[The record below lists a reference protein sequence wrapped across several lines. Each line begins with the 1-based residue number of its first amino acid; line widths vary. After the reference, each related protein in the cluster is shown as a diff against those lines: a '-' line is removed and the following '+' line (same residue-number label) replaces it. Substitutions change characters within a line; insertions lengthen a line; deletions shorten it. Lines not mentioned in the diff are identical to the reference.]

1 MSVATAKALVDQTAP
16 VKSDPA
22 RAEARRAEI
31 ITAALALFYERDV
44 DAVSIRDL
52 ERATQL
58 TRGAI
63 YYYFDSKEAVYQA
76 ALVEGNIAFAARL
89 HAERDAAGSRAVDQ
103 MNALIGMYADE
114 YTRNRPT
121 FALHLRFYFGAH
133 ASEVTEPTVLREM
146 NAAVA
151 SCLALLRSVIE
162 LGVEQ
167 GDFVCDD
174 LDFATM
180 TIWGV
185 ATTVVQMTPENERMA
200 MVARPADQLRRGLQV
215 HVLRG
220 LGYRDSTSPE
230 EAP

>member
-1 MSVATAKALVDQTAP
+1 MATATATPIGQTGS

-52 ERATQL
+52 ERATKL

-63 YYYFDSKEAVYQA
+63 YYYFDSKEAVYRA

-89 HAERDAAGSRAVDQ
+89 QIERDTAGPRAVDQ

-114 YTRNRPT
+114 YSRNRPT

-133 ASEVTEPTVLREM
+133 ASEVTEPSVLRDM
-146 NAAVA
+146 TAAVT
-151 SCLALLRSVIE
+151 SCLALLRSVVE
-162 LGVEQ
+162 LGIEQ

-174 LDFATM
+174 IEFAVM

-185 ATTVVQMTPENERMA
+185 ATTVVQMTPENERMT
-200 MVARPADQLRRGLQV
+200 MVARSADQLRRGLQL
-215 HVLRG
+215 HVLRC
-220 LGYRDSTSPE
+220 LGYRDNTNS
-230 EAP
+230 